1 MQLRPLKRVLIANR
15 GEIAVRVI
23 RTCRERGIETV
34 AVYSDADR
42 AMPHVRMAD
51 RSVGIGP
58 PPPRES
64 YLRIEG
70 IIEAA
75 KATGADAVHP
85 GYGFLSENPVFAE
98 AVEAAGLTFIG
109 PSGAS
114 IRAMGEKTR
123 ARQLVSAA
131 GVPTVPGTEGPVKD
145 SREVSDFSRREGFPL
160 LLKPAAGGGGKGMR
174 IVRSGGE
181 LAEAFQAARSEAMS
195 AFGDDRVY
203 AEKYLENPRH
213 IEFQILGDRH
223 GNFVHLGE
231 RECSVQRRHQKIV
244 EESPSTA
251 LDAALRE
258 AMGATALSAARACG
272 YYNAGTIEFLL
283 DDTGKFYF
291 LEMNTRLQVEHPVTE
306 LRTGLD
312 LVGEQLRIAAGE
324 PLGYSQEEIRFHG
337 HSIECRICA
346 EDVDDGYMPSTGSI
360 LFLRP
365 PGGPGIR
372 EDRGF
377 EEGSEVSV
385 YYDSL
390 ISKLLAWAPDRSAAI
405 ARMTRAL
412 REYTVLGVKTNIRLC
427 MEVLANSQFRSGKYS
442 TRLLDR
448 ALPPESLRGPE
459 PAEMSRAVAL
469 VAMMENKRMN
479 LMASSGLPAS
489 TSSDGA
495 RWKSRRLDSSRD

>member
-1 MQLRPLKRVLIANR
+1 
-15 GEIAVRVI
+15 
-23 RTCRERGIETV
+23 
-34 AVYSDADR
+34 
-42 AMPHVRMAD
+42 
-51 RSVGIGP
+51 
-58 PPPRES
+58 
-64 YLRIEG
+64 
-70 IIEAA
+70 
-75 KATGADAVHP
+75 
-85 GYGFLSENPVFAE
+85 
-98 AVEAAGLTFIG
+98 
-109 PSGAS
+109 
-114 IRAMGEKTR
+114 
-123 ARQLVSAA
+123 
-131 GVPTVPGTEGPVKD
+131 
-145 SREVSDFSRREGFPL
+145 
-160 LLKPAAGGGGKGMR
+160 
-174 IVRSGGE
+174 
-181 LAEAFQAARSEAMS
+181 MS

>member
-1 MQLRPLKRVLIANR
+1 
-15 GEIAVRVI
+15 
-23 RTCRERGIETV
+23 
-34 AVYSDADR
+34 
-42 AMPHVRMAD
+42 
-51 RSVGIGP
+51 
-58 PPPRES
+58 
-64 YLRIEG
+64 
-70 IIEAA
+70 
-75 KATGADAVHP
+75 
-85 GYGFLSENPVFAE
+85 
-98 AVEAAGLTFIG
+98 
-109 PSGAS
+109 
-114 IRAMGEKTR
+114 
-123 ARQLVSAA
+123 
-131 GVPTVPGTEGPVKD
+131 
-145 SREVSDFSRREGFPL
+145 
-160 LLKPAAGGGGKGMR
+160 
-174 IVRSGGE
+174 
-181 LAEAFQAARSEAMS
+181 
-195 AFGDDRVY
+195 
-203 AEKYLENPRH
+203 
-213 IEFQILGDRH
+213 
-223 GNFVHLGE
+223 
-231 RECSVQRRHQKIV
+231 
-244 EESPSTA
+244 
-251 LDAALRE
+251 
-258 AMGATALSAARACG
+258 
-272 YYNAGTIEFLL
+272 
-283 DDTGKFYF
+283 
-291 LEMNTRLQVEHPVTE
+291 
-306 LRTGLD
+306 
-312 LVGEQLRIAAGE
+312 VGEQLRIAAGE